1 MGYNAN
7 DENQVKKA
15 KKEAEFNDAL
25 KLDVIRNVMRTAAGR
40 RWLYGI
46 LDMCYIYG
54 NPFTPGQS
62 DVTAFNLGQ
71 ANIGKILLAD
81 IQAATPDLY
90 LTMIQEAKGIVP

>member
-7 DENQVKKA
+7 DEKQVRKA
-15 KKEAEFNDAL
+15 KKEAQFNDAL
-25 KLDVIRNVMRTAAGR
+25 KLDVVRNVMQTAAGR

-54 NPFTPGQS
+54 NPFAPGQG

-71 ANIGKILLAD
+71 ANIGKILLVD
-81 IQAATPDLY
+81 IQMATPDLY
-90 LTMIQEAKGIVP
+90 LTMIQEAKNNPS